1 MAKQFGLGKG
11 LGALIPEPEVAEAI
25 FDRPIGSAAPAPGP
39 AAPAVQTVFG
49 SAVNVAPSGASVGAA
64 PVEGMRTLPL
74 AALKPNPDQP
84 RRSFSEESL
93 AELASSLK
101 THGLIQP
108 ILVEEAGEGRYLIV
122 AGERRYRA
130 ATMAGL
136 SEVPVIVRSF
146 TPERR
151 LEIALIENVQRE
163 DLNPVEEAEAYR
175 SLMLMGSR
183 SQEDV
188 ADIVGKSRSAVANS
202 VRLLRL
208 PEAVLSALR
217 DGSLSSGH
225 AKALLSVVDP
235 GRRDIL
241 FARIIAEGISVRE
254 AEAAANELNNPKP
267 ASAKGGRSGEKPKE
281 PEIRQVEERLIE
293 ALGTKVSIKGDGRK
307 GTIAIEYYSLE
318 DLERILDVLA
328 R

>member
-11 LGALIPEPEVAEAI
+11 LGALIPEPELAQAI
-25 FDRPIGSAAPAPGP
+25 VDRPLDAASELPGGSSEPTTPL
-39 AAPAVQTVFG
+39 
-49 SAVNVAPSGASVGAA
+49 
-64 PVEGMRTLPL
+64 EGLKTLPL
-74 AALKPNPDQP
+74 AALRPNPDQP

-108 ILVEEAGEGRYLIV
+108 ILVEEAGPGAYMIV

-136 SEVPVIVRSF
+136 AEVPVIVRAF
-146 TPERR
+146 TPEKR

-175 SLMLMGSR
+175 SLMLMGPR
-183 SQEDV
+183 SQEEV

-202 VRLLRL
+202 VRLLKL
-208 PEAVLSALR
+208 SEPVLAALR
-217 DGSLSSGH
+217 DGSLSAGH

-235 GRRDIL
+235 ARRDIL
-241 FARIIAEGISVRE
+241 FARVISEGISVRE
-254 AEAAANELNNPKP
+254 AETAANELNAPRQT
-267 ASAKGGRSGEKPKE
+267 AAKGAPKAERPNE

-293 ALGTKVSIKGDGRK
+293 VLGTKVSIKGDGRK
-307 GTIAIEYYSLE
+307 GTIAIEYYSLD
-318 DLERILDVLA
+318 DLERILDVIG

>member
-11 LGALIPEPEVAEAI
+11 LGALIPDSELAAVVDRNISGEAGA
-25 FDRPIGSAAPAPGP
+25 RPS
-39 AAPAVQTVFG
+39 
-49 SAVNVAPSGASVGAA
+49 
-64 PVEGMRTLPL
+64 EGMRTLPL
-74 AALKPNPDQP
+74 GLLRPNPDQP
-84 RRSFSEESL
+84 RRSFSEASL

-108 ILVEEAGEGRYLIV
+108 ILVEEASEGSYLIV
-122 AGERRYRA
+122 AGERRFRA
-130 ATMAGL
+130 AAMAGL
-136 SEVPVIVRSF
+136 SEVPVIIRSF
-146 TPERR
+146 TPEKR

-175 SLMLMGSR
+175 ALMSMGGR
-183 SQEDV
+183 SQEEV

-202 VRLLRL
+202 LRLLKL
-208 PEAVLSALR
+208 PESVLASLREGDLSA
-217 DGSLSSGH
+217 GH
-225 AKALLSVVDP
+225 AKALLSVIDP

-254 AEAAANELNNPKP
+254 AETAAQELNSPRILSPKTP
-267 ASAKGGRSGEKPKE
+267 ARPEKPKE
-281 PEIRQVEERLIE
+281 PAIRDVEERLIE
-293 ALGTKVSIKGDGRK
+293 ALGTKVSVKGDGRK

>member
-11 LGALIPEPEVAEAI
+11 LGALIPEPEVAAAVV
-25 FDRPIGSAAPAPGP
+25 DRPLPGSGDGP
-39 AAPAVQTVFG
+39 F
-49 SAVNVAPSGASVGAA
+49 S
-64 PVEGMRTLPL
+64 VEGLVTLPL
-74 AALKPNPDQP
+74 AKLRPNPEQP
-84 RRSFSEESL
+84 RRSFSPDSL

-108 ILVEEAGEGRYLIV
+108 ILVEKAADGSYLIV

-130 ATMAGL
+130 AGMAGL
-136 SEVPVIVRSF
+136 VEVPVIVRAF
-146 TPERR
+146 TPEKR

-175 SLMLMGSR
+175 ALMSMGGR
-183 SQEDV
+183 SQEEV

-202 VRLLRL
+202 IRILRL
-208 PEAVLSALR
+208 PESVLGALREGELSA
-217 DGSLSSGH
+217 GH

-241 FARIIAEGISVRE
+241 FARIVAEGISVRE
-254 AEAAANELNNPKP
+254 AETAANELNSPRI
-267 ASAKGGRSGEKPKE
+267 AAAKGASKPNKLKE

-293 ALGTKVSIKGDGRK
+293 ALGTKVSVKGDAKK

>member
-11 LGALIPEPEVAEAI
+11 LGALLPDSEVAAAVVERLPVAQ
-25 FDRPIGSAAPAPGP
+25 GSAEAV
-39 AAPAVQTVFG
+39 AAPSLQGVRV
-49 SAVNVAPSGASVGAA
+49 
-64 PVEGMRTLPL
+64 LPL
-74 AALKPNPDQP
+74 SKIRPNPDQP
-84 RRSFSEESL
+84 RRTFSQESL

-108 ILVEEAGEGRYLIV
+108 ILVEDLGEGIFQIV
-122 AGERRYRA
+122 AGERRFRA
-130 ATMAGL
+130 ATLAGL
-136 SEVPVIVRSF
+136 VEVPAIVRSF
-146 TPERR
+146 TPEKR

-175 SLMLMGSR
+175 GLMLMGGR
-183 SQEDV
+183 SQEEV

-208 PEAVLSALR
+208 PEPMLAALR
-217 DGSLSSGH
+217 EGGISAGH
-225 AKALLSVVDP
+225 AKALLSVADS
-235 GRRDIL
+235 GRRDML

-254 AEAAANELNNPKP
+254 AESAAQDFNSPRLAPGKAAP
-267 ASAKGGRSGEKPKE
+267 RPEKAKE
-281 PEIRQVEERLIE
+281 PEIKEVEERLIE
-293 ALGTKVSIKGDGRK
+293 ALGTKVSVKGDGKK

-328 R
+328 G

>member
-11 LGALIPEPEVAEAI
+11 LGALIPEPEVAQAI
-25 FDRPIGSAAPAPGP
+25 VDRPLPAAGASPAASAAI
-39 AAPAVQTVFG
+39 
-49 SAVNVAPSGASVGAA
+49 
-64 PVEGMRTLPL
+64 EGLKTLPL

-101 THGLIQP
+101 THGLLQP
-108 ILVEEAGEGRYLIV
+108 ILVEEAGGGAYLIV

-130 ATMAGL
+130 AGMAGL
-136 SEVPVIVRSF
+136 AEVPVIVRSF
-146 TPERR
+146 TPEKR

-175 SLMLMGSR
+175 SLMRMGPR
-183 SQEDV
+183 SQEEV

-202 VRLLRL
+202 VRLLKL
-208 PEAVLSALR
+208 SEAVLAALR
-217 DGSLSSGH
+217 EGSLSVGH

-235 GRRDIL
+235 SRRDIL
-241 FARIIAEGISVRE
+241 FARIVAEGISVRE
-254 AEAAANELNNPKP
+254 SETAASELNSPRPAAAKGAPK
-267 ASAKGGRSGEKPKE
+267 AEKPKE

>member
-1 MAKQFGLGKG
+1 MAKQFGLGRG
-11 LGALIPEPEVAEAI
+11 LGALIPEPEVAAAVV
-25 FDRPIGSAAPAPGP
+25 DRPLGP
-39 AAPAVQTVFG
+39 AGAGP
-49 SAVNVAPSGASVGAA
+49 GASA
-64 PVEGMRTLPL
+64 EGLLSLPL
-74 AALKPNPDQP
+74 AKLRPNPEQP

-108 ILVEEAGEGRYLIV
+108 ILVEAAADGSYLIV

-130 ATMAGL
+130 AGMAGIA
-136 SEVPVIVRSF
+136 EVPVIVRAF
-146 TPERR
+146 TPEKR

-175 SLMLMGSR
+175 ALMSMGGR
-183 SQEDV
+183 SQEEV
-188 ADIVGKSRSAVANS
+188 ADVVGKSRSAVANS
-202 VRLLRL
+202 IRLLKL
-208 PEAVLSALR
+208 PESVLAALR
-217 DGSLSSGH
+217 EGSLSAGH

-241 FARIIAEGISVRE
+241 FARIVAEGISVRE
-254 AEAAANELNNPKP
+254 AEAAANELNRPRTAPAKGQPKP
-267 ASAKGGRSGEKPKE
+267 ERPKE

-293 ALGTKVSIKGDGRK
+293 ALGTKVSIKGDGKK